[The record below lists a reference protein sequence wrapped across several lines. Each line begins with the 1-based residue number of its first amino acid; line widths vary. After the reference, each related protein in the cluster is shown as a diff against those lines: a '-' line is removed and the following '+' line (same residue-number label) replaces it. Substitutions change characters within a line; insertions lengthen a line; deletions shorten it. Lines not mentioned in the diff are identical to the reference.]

1 LNVVYKYD
9 TANLSLDLIKEIE
22 KDVIGY
28 NVWKN
33 DY

>member
-1 LNVVYKYD
+1 VYKYD